1 MKLVKKERVREEEI
15 NKVFQEGV
23 MEDGEVIQA
32 PAPLWQK
39 NNELNW
45 KRW

>member
-1 MKLVKKERVREEEI
+1 MKLVKKERVREEGR

-23 MEDGEVIQA
+23 MEDGGVIQA

-39 NNELNW
+39 
-45 KRW
+45 KKKIMS